1 MKSSLVDK
9 TNKIYYQLINEF
21 FKKTGC
27 PLILNTS
34 LNINGKPIMS
44 STKDAIDYF
53 INSDIDILVI
63 GNKIFK
69 K

>member
-1 MKSSLVDK
+1 VNKSNRVYYELL
-9 TNKIYYQLINEF
+9 NKFYI
-21 FKKTGC
+21 KTGC

-34 LNINGKPIMS
+34 FNVNGKPIMS
-44 STKDAIDYF
+44 TIKDAIDYF
-53 INSDIDILVI
+53 TNSDIDVLVV